1 MEREVGY
8 TRQGDA
14 VLKERGREGKTMR
27 DDDVKRAVSPVTLYI
42 LMRKKSHR

>member
-1 MEREVGY
+1 MEMERKVGY

-27 DDDVKRAVSPVTLYI
+27 DDDVK
-42 LMRKKSHR
+42 KKQFPP